1 LGRRRNRL
9 AGAKVKKLNVVAENA
24 GDLKLFESDNLARKG
39 QKGRD
44 VGGDEVFAV
53 TEANDER

>member
-1 LGRRRNRL
+1 M
-9 AGAKVKKLNVVAENA
+9 VAENA